1 MYCLLQDDGVD
12 FKIQGRVV
20 NFRETITVV
29 AADNLASWNLGGYMT
44 LSSATRKCRFCM
56 ATGTDMQVQVN
67 CLTQYV
73 YSVYNV
79 VVVT

>member
-20 NFRETITVV
+20 NFRGTITVV
-29 AADNLASWNLGGYMT
+29 AADNLGGYMT

-56 ATGTDMQVQVN
+56 ATGTDMH
-67 CLTQYV
+67 YER
-73 YSVYNV
+73 NV
-79 VVVT
+79 SKYL